1 MDYGQAFTFL
11 PNSSKNWINKAL
23 MGVAFAFAIV
33 LLGVG
38 LIGLMGWAVAI
49 ARRVIRGEADPLPE
63 WSELSTIIVDGLKLF
78 VLVVAWLIPLWVLS
92 IVGALIDNG
101 VISFILW
108 CCSAIYGI
116 PMGLLIVGAIGMLAD
131 ERSFS
136 EVLNPMNAYKIVST
150 NWANTIIVLIVAGIT
165 SSVASTVG
173 TILCGVGIF
182 ATIPYGYAV
191 AGHLYGQFYREAQS
205 KLALG

>member
-23 MGVAFAFAIV
+23 MGVAFAFAIIF
-33 LLGVG
+33 LGVG
-38 LIGLMGWAVAI
+38 LIGLLGWAVAI

-63 WSELSTIIVDGLKLF
+63 WSELSTIIVDGLKFL
-78 VLVVAWLIPLWVLS
+78 VLLIAWTIPIWLLSLIGAFIDSGVV
-92 IVGALIDNG
+92 
-101 VISFILW
+101 SFILW

-116 PMGLLIVGAIGMLAD
+116 PMGLVLVGAIGMLAD

-136 EVLNPMNAYKIVST
+136 EVLNPMNAYKIASA
-150 NWANTIIVLIVAGIT
+150 NWANTIIVLIVAAIT
-165 SSVASTVG
+165 SSVASTLG
-173 TILCGVGIF
+173 SILCGVGIF
-182 ATIPYGYAV
+182 VTIPYGYAV
-191 AGHLYGQFYREAQS
+191 AGHLYGQLYREAQG